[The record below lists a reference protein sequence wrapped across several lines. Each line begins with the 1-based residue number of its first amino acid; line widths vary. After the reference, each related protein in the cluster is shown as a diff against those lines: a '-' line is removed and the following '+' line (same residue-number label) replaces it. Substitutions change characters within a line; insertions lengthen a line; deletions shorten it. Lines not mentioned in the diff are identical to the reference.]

1 MTSIRAVPAPRPGPD
16 AELVVSQALLPLLT
30 WRGIAVVREQR
41 LELTVLERF
50 VLELA
55 LTLGSVEPEEF
66 TEVTSL
72 PSSVLAGATWRLV
85 SSGTLAPRGPSYAVD
100 PEPAAA
106 ALREEAVT
114 RLVRGQAS
122 FALLPRTGDLFAVD
136 EQDGGWLRDLE
147 QKIAPHR
154 QAPLP
159 PALWSES
166 LTAYLSSQVR
176 GRGVAGLDRD
186 VVDVAGR
193 GDDPLLGE
201 PVPAD
206 PAHGGGE
213 PGVRLC
219 PVYLCHAELRQT
231 DAGIQVVR
239 ASVFGRPRRGGS
251 GPGPAR
257 PDDAEVEIDL
267 GAARELAARWAS
279 LAGVLDD
286 PEKLNQAW
294 LELSAVSS
302 ARETIPPLAGAG
314 RRGLGTWDLLAGG
327 AAATLLCAQP
337 RPLSEPRGLA
347 VESDE
352 EIVHLT
358 CRFFPADDTARALF
372 ARDDLIMRL
381 LAARQSAATEFA
393 AACEAERARHPG
405 AGGILSGEP
414 IRERIWQ
421 LGHYYL
427 AYLLREREDF
437 CYD

>member
-1 MTSIRAVPAPRPGPD
+1 MTCIQAVPAPRHGPD
-16 AELVVSQALLPLLT
+16 AELVVSQALLPLLS

-41 LELTVLERF
+41 VELTVLERF

-66 TEVTSL
+66 SEVTSL
-72 PSSVLAGATWRLV
+72 PSNVLAGATWRLV
-85 SSGTLAPRGPSYAVD
+85 SSGTLAPRGSGYAVD
-100 PEPAAA
+100 PERAAA

-114 RLVRGQAS
+114 RLMRGQAS
-122 FALLPRTGDLFAVD
+122 FALLPRTGDLFAVH

-159 PALWSES
+159 PALWSAS
-166 LTAYLSSQVR
+166 LTAYLGTQVQA
-176 GRGVAGLDRD
+176 RGVAGLDRD
-186 VVDVAGR
+186 VVDVAER
-193 GDDPLLGE
+193 DDDLLLGE

-206 PAHGGGE
+206 PAHRGGE
-213 PGVRLC
+213 PGVRVC

-231 DAGIQVVR
+231 DAGIEVVR
-239 ASVFGRPRRGGS
+239 ASAFGRPRRGGS
-251 GPGPAR
+251 GPGPAQ
-257 PDDAEVEIDL
+257 PDDAVIEIDL
-267 GAARELAARWAS
+267 SAARELAARWAG

-286 PEKLNQAW
+286 PEKLHQAW

-302 ARETIPPLAGAG
+302 ACDTIPPLAGAG
-314 RRGLGTWDLLAGG
+314 RRGLGTWDLLADG

-358 CRFFPADDTARALF
+358 CHFFPTDDTARALF
-372 ARDDLIMRL
+372 ARDDLIKRL
-381 LAARQSAATEFA
+381 LAARQSAATEFT
-393 AACEAERARHPG
+393 AACEAERRSHPD
-405 AGGILSGEP
+405 AGGILSAES

-421 LGHYYL
+421 LGHYHL
-427 AYLLREREDF
+427 AYLLREQEDF

>member
-1 MTSIRAVPAPRPGPD
+1 MTEVRAVPPPRYGPD

-30 WRGIAVVREQR
+30 WRGIPVLRMQR
-41 LELTVLERF
+41 VELTVLERF

-66 TEVTSL
+66 SEVTSL
-72 PSSVLAGATWRLV
+72 PSNVLAGATWRLV
-85 SSGTLAPRGPSYAVD
+85 SSGTLAPRGSSYAVD
-100 PEPAAA
+100 PERAAA

-114 RLVRGQAS
+114 RLVHGQAS

-159 PALWSES
+159 PALWSAS
-166 LTAYLSSQVR
+166 LTAYLGGQVR
-176 GRGVAGLDRD
+176 ARGVVGLDRD

-193 GDDPLLGE
+193 EDDPLLGE

-206 PAHGGGE
+206 PARRGGE
-213 PGVRLC
+213 PGARTC

-239 ASVFGRPRRGGS
+239 ASAFGKPRRGGS
-251 GPGPAR
+251 APGPTQ
-257 PDDAEVEIDL
+257 PDDAEIEIDL
-267 GAARELAARWAS
+267 TAARELAARWGG
-279 LAGVLDD
+279 LAGALDD
-286 PEKLNQAW
+286 PETLDNAW
-294 LELSAVSS
+294 VELSAATS
-302 ARETIPPLAGAG
+302 ASDPIAPLAGAR
-314 RRGLGTWDLLAGG
+314 RRGLGTWDLLADG

-337 RPLSEPRGLA
+337 RALSEPRGLA

-352 EIVHLT
+352 EVVHLT
-358 CRFFPADDTARALF
+358 CHFFPADDTARALF
-372 ARDDLIMRL
+372 TRDDLIMRL
-381 LAARQSAATEFA
+381 LAARRSAAAEFT
-393 AACEAERARHPG
+393 AACEAERGRHADVG
-405 AGGILSGEP
+405 DILSDES

-421 LGHYYL
+421 LGHYHL
-427 AYLLREREDF
+427 TYLLREQEDF